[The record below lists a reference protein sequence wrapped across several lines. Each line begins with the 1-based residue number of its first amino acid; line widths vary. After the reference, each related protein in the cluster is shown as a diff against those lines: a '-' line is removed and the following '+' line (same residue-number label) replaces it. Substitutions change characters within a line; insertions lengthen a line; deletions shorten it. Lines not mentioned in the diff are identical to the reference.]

1 MGRAIINAPPPP
13 TTLYP
18 QKQYDPSSHKV
29 RRVACMIFKNA
40 RIIKGIEKH
49 AQVPHRCVARKLNK
63 IAYKVPMDT
72 QW

>member
-49 AQVPHRCVARKLNK
+49 AQVEVMDWKFYVKPIDILN
-63 IAYKVPMDT
+63 
-72 QW
+72 